1 MDTLNNARDT
11 INQIDR
17 QLAELF
23 VKRMQA
29 VKEVACY
36 KEERGLPIFD
46 PTREKEVLEKAAS
59 YVEDDALRS
68 YYLLLQKELMRVSKA
83 YQHTLIKGVRIA
95 YSGVAGAFAAI
106 ASEKL
111 FPEATLVPCRDF
123 ESAYRAVETGE
134 CELAV
139 LPIENS
145 HAGEVGEVLDL
156 TYRGSLTITGVYDLS
171 IRHHLLALEGAT
183 PADIKTVISHPQA
196 LDQCAAYIKEKGY
209 AAERAVNTAVAAQTV
224 VEKGDKSIAA
234 IASRSTA
241 SLYGLTVLDH
251 DVNESA
257 TNTTRFA
264 VYSRVENQAG
274 NKKDRVFVLLFTVSN
289 IAGALAKAVNVI
301 SAYGFNMRVLRSRP
315 VKDKPFAYYF
325 YAEAEGDE
333 RSENGKAMLRALSAC
348 CENLKL
354 AGSYTPS
361 AILEN

>member
-1 MDTLNNARDT
+1 MDTLINARNT
-11 INQIDR
+11 INEIDR
-17 QLAELF
+17 ALAELF
-23 VKRMQA
+23 TKRMEA

-46 PTREKEVLEKAAS
+46 ATRENEVLEKAAS
-59 YVEDDALRS
+59 YVSDDALRS
-68 YYLLLQKELMRVSKA
+68 YYLLLQKELMRLSKA

-106 ASEKL
+106 AAEKL
-111 FPEATLVPCRDF
+111 FPEGTLVPYRDF
-123 ESAYRAVETGE
+123 DSAYRAVETGE

-145 HAGEVGEVLDL
+145 HAGEVGEVIDL
-156 TYRGSLTITGVYDLS
+156 TYRGSLKITGVYDLR

-183 PADIKTVISHPQA
+183 LAEIKTVVSHPQA
-196 LDQCAAYIKEKGY
+196 LDQCAAYIKSSGFE
-209 AAERAVNTAVAAQTV
+209 AERAVNTAIAAKTV
-224 VEKGDKSIAA
+224 VERGDKTVAA
-234 IASRSTA
+234 IASESTA

-251 DVNESA
+251 DINESA

-264 VYSRVENQAG
+264 VYSRVDNPTG
-274 NKKDRVFVLLFTVSN
+274 SKKESVFVLLFTVSN
-289 IAGALAKAVNVI
+289 QAGALAKAVNVI

-315 VKDKPFAYYF
+315 DKSKPFSYYF

-354 AGSYTPS
+354 AGSYTPT